1 MNIREQ
7 ELACRHFMVGVRG
20 IGGVTARKLLD
31 YYGNALRIW
40 ELSDK
45 EIMKDKIMTPRQK
58 SALLEAR
65 KRWDLEKEWERLKTK
80 KISMVTY
87 GDPDYPARLKTMED
101 KPFVLYYKGK
111 LPGDNVPS
119 VAVIGSRMCT
129 GYGRSIAG
137 YYGAELAQRGIQII
151 SGMASGIDGIA
162 QKSAL
167 ERGGSSYGILGC
179 GVDICY
185 PPSNRALYEMLID
198 RGGLLSEF
206 LPGEAPEAGH
216 FPMRNRLIS
225 GLADLVLVVES
236 REKSGTRITVNL
248 ALEQG
253 KEVYAVPGRVQDEL
267 SAGCNLLIREGAG
280 IALDVNE
287 IASVAEEVCLR
298 HCNIDADES
307 VISKVTE
314 MPRKSPEPGETQAES
329 DFSGIE
335 YNDMEYKRYDK
346 ILHFLKE
353 NAMGADEIFTRL
365 KACDN
370 VSEEISFPKLQEMI
384 ADLVLQGKII
394 NRMGIYELV

>member
-45 EIMKDKIMTPRQK
+45 EIMKDGIMTPRQK
-58 SALLEAR
+58 SALIEVR
-65 KRWDLEKEWERLKTK
+65 KHWDLENEWERLKAK

-87 GDPDYPARLKTMED
+87 CDPDYPVRLKAMDD
-101 KPFVLYYKGK
+101 KPFVLYYKGE
-111 LPGDNVPS
+111 LPGDHVPS

-129 GYGRSIAG
+129 GYGRGIAG
-137 YYGAELAQRGIQII
+137 YYGAELAKRGIQII

-167 ERGGSSYGILGC
+167 EQGGRSYGILGC

-185 PPSNRALYEMLID
+185 PPSNRALYEMLMY

-206 LPGEAPEAGH
+206 SPGEAPEAGH

-225 GLADLVLVVES
+225 GLADLVLVVEA
-236 REKSGTRITVNL
+236 REKSGTRITVDL

-267 SAGCNLLIREGAG
+267 STGCNLLIREGAG

-287 IASVAEEVCLR
+287 IASVAEEVCRR
-298 HCNIDADES
+298 HCNIEADES

-314 MPRKSPEPGETQAES
+314 IPKKSPEPGGAQAES
-329 DFSGIE
+329 GFSGIG
-335 YNDMEYKRYDK
+335 YNTENKWYDR
-346 ILHFLKE
+346 ILHLLQE
-353 NAMGADEIFTRL
+353 NAMGADEIFGRL
-365 KACDN
+365 KTYGNAA
-370 VSEEISFPKLQEMI
+370 EEISFPKLQEI
-384 ADLVLQGKII
+384 VADLVLQGKII
-394 NRMGIYELV
+394 SRMGIYELV